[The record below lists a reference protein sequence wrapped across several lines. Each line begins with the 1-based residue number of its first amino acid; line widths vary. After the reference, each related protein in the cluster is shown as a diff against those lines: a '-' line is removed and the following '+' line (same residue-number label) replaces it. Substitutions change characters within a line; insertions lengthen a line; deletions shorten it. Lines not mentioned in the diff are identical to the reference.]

1 MNDTKSDTKSD
12 TKGMGVFHRP
22 PAKLCVIR
30 GGRYYFVDSENRECW
45 ENNSRILIYDMNH
58 VQAVLAHHGYALM
71 DDGTTI
77 VPVATPAPTPAPT
90 PTPTTAP
97 RAPVPIMAAA
107 KLHRASK
114 KR

>member
-1 MNDTKSDTKSD
+1 MNDTKSD
-12 TKGMGVFHRP
+12 TKGMGVFRQP
-22 PAKLCVIR
+22 PARLCVMR

-45 ENNSRILIYDMNH
+45 EDNSRVLIYDRNH

-77 VPVATPAPTPAPT
+77 VPVATPTP
-90 PTPTTAP
+90 AP
-97 RAPVPIMAAA
+97 RAPVPVMAAA
-107 KLHRASK
+107 KLHRANK